1 MHLATKAKQ
10 ENETEEAVQYD
21 VNSTS
26 SIKDD
31 ENEKVELEL
40 TPLDQLS
47 AQQRKRRGSKE
58 DEGTL
63 YGSTDITM
71 STLEALKT
79 VRFDAWKCDTNEM
92 LLLLEEMYRQL
103 GLINALN
110 IQTDTLRRFL
120 AAVHSGYRDNPF
132 HNFRHC
138 FCVTQMMY
146 VLINSCHLEE
156 RFFSKTELAALIT
169 ACICHDLDHPGLSN
183 GYQINAKTELA
194 IRYQDKS
201 PLENHHCA
209 VTFDILS
216 RPECDILDG
225 LTLHQK
231 DIFKNDL
238 NLLILATDM
247 TRHAEILNA
256 FKSRFN
262 VDPPPDVDQDLTYLK
277 MILIKACDVSNE
289 IRPPAVAEPWVE
301 RLLQEYFLQC
311 STEKKRGLPYAPYMD
326 PERVTKSSSQIGF
339 IRLVLLPLFEAI
351 SKVLPQVQTLAVDNL
366 NNALNYYEDLHKKNS
381 LS

>member
-1 MHLATKAKQ
+1 
-10 ENETEEAVQYD
+10 
-21 VNSTS
+21 
-26 SIKDD
+26 
-31 ENEKVELEL
+31 
-40 TPLDQLS
+40 LS
-47 AQQRKRRGSKE
+47 ASPRKRRGSKE
-58 DEGTL
+58 DEEALSGA
-63 YGSTDITM
+63 GDITM
-71 STLEALKT
+71 ATLEALKT

-92 LLLLEEMYRQL
+92 LVLLEEMYREL

-110 IQTDTLRRFL
+110 IQTNTLRRFL
-120 AAVHSGYRDNPF
+120 AAVHGGYRDNPF

-146 VLINSCHLEE
+146 VLINSCQLEE

-209 VTFDILS
+209 ITFDILS

-225 LTLHQK
+225 LTSHQQ
-231 DIFKNDL
+231 DVFKNDL

-247 TRHAEILNA
+247 TRHAEILNS

-262 VDPPPDVDQDLTYLK
+262 NDPPPDVDQDLTYLK

-289 IRPPAVAEPWVE
+289 IRPPAVAEPWVD
-301 RLLQEYFLQC
+301 RLLKEYFIQC
-311 STEKKRGLPYAPYMD
+311 STEKKRGLPYAPHMD

-339 IRLVLLPLFEAI
+339 IRIVLLPLFEAL
-351 SKVLPQVQTLAVDNL
+351 SKVLPQMQTLAVDNL

>member
-1 MHLATKAKQ
+1 MHLATMTTHV
-10 ENETEEAVQYD
+10 NETLQNS
-21 VNSTS
+21 VNPTLMS
-26 SIKDD
+26 KDT
-31 ENEKVELEL
+31 VELKL
-40 TPLDQLS
+40 IALDQLS
-47 AQQRKRRGSKE
+47 VSPTPPAAITRKRRGSK
-58 DEGTL
+58 DA
-63 YGSTDITM
+63 SNDITM

-92 LLLLEEMYRQL
+92 LILLEEMYRQL
-103 GLINALN
+103 GLINALK
-110 IQTDTLRRFL
+110 IQPDSLKQFL

-146 VLINSCHLEE
+146 VFINTCSLEE
-156 RFFSKTELAALIT
+156 RFFSKAELAALIT
-169 ACICHDLDHPGLSN
+169 ACICHDLDHPGLTN
-183 GYQINAKTELA
+183 AYQINAQTELA
-194 IRYQDKS
+194 VRYQGKS

-216 RPECDILDG
+216 RPECDILKG
-225 LTLHQK
+225 MTQQQQ

-238 NLLILATDM
+238 ALLILATDM

-256 FKSRFN
+256 FKSRFDI
-262 VDPPPDVDQDLTYLK
+262 DPPPEVDQDLTYLK

-301 RLLQEYFLQC
+301 RLLQEYFVQC
-311 STEKKRGLPYAPYMD
+311 STEKKSGLPFAPFMD
-326 PERVTKSSSQIGF
+326 PDRVTKTSSQIGF
-339 IRLVLLPLFEAI
+339 IRLVLMPLFDAL
-351 SKVLPQVQTLAVDNL
+351 SKVLPQVETLAIDNL